1 MATESTPVQTDA
13 AITNGESAA
22 APVGEQKP
30 QRERRQHTPPEEL
43 YDLTKPIPKENK
55 PDKAAHDAA
64 IEAINSSIDSLK
76 EEKSTLQNKI
86 ENALQSNRSTAAGQE
101 REAIKSLRVQ
111 KGARITEKK
120 ALQSNLQMIRNKTDS
135 LMNNR
140 KAAKANVRF
149 SNVEKIDEEITRL
162 KTRQETT
169 SMSLAEEK
177 NLIKEIESL
186 QKSKDL
192 VASFKL
198 TDASID
204 DCKLQRKMI
213 GEQLKAKD
221 AEIDAVQV
229 LIDEKGKILDAMKSE
244 QSEYRDALDVM
255 KKERDSLRQEIGDK
269 MKERNDARDAF
280 REANNK
286 WYDFQRAIKA
296 QRKMRYEEEKKKRE
310 EEDRERQAEWE
321 AEEAKKIPYEEE
333 QQLCTFLS
341 EYLTRTYVTGDSE
354 KKAEAKKNSVVALKE
369 DPFAGFKP
377 RKKGGDEE
385 YLQVGKG
392 KKKPRVRASKK
403 KATVV
408 FKLTVE
414 FFEQFGVLGLNPP
427 TSIEGVPKSIE
438 ELNEK
443 KEWFS
448 KQPRGSVPTASDI
461 RKANVK
467 EAQKLVGDKT
477 SSKKNGK
484 IDISSADFAP
494 LSAGSSASAMNA
506 AWGQKA
512 VEEEIVVEPA
522 VDSTVEPVEA
532 SA

>member
-1 MATESTPVQTDA
+1 V
-13 AITNGESAA
+13 
-22 APVGEQKP
+22 K
-30 QRERRQHTPPEEL
+30 
-43 YDLTKPIPKENK
+43 
-55 PDKAAHDAA
+55 
-64 IEAINSSIDSLK
+64 
-76 EEKSTLQNKI
+76 
-86 ENALQSNRSTAAGQE
+86 
-101 REAIKSLRVQ
+101 
-111 KGARITEKK
+111 
-120 ALQSNLQMIRNKTDS
+120 
-135 LMNNR
+135 
-140 KAAKANVRF
+140 
-149 SNVEKIDEEITRL
+149 KIDEEIGKL
-162 KTRQETT
+162 KNRQETT

-177 NLIKEIESL
+177 SLIKEIESL

-192 VASFKL
+192 VATFKL

-204 DCKLQRKMI
+204 DAKLQRKLI

-229 LIDEKGKILDAMKSE
+229 LIDEKGQILDAMKSE
-244 QSEYRDALDVM
+244 QSEYRDALDAM
-255 KKERDSLRQEIGDK
+255 KKERESLKQKIGDK
-269 MKERNDARDAF
+269 MKERSDARDAF

-310 EEDRERQAEWE
+310 EEDRQRQAEWE

-333 QQLCTFLS
+333 QLLCTFLS
-341 EYLTRTYVTGDSE
+341 DYLTRTYVSAESE
-354 KKAEAKKNSVVALKE
+354 KKEETKKANFVAPKD

-377 RKKGGDEE
+377 RQKGGDEE

-403 KATVV
+403 KAAVP
-408 FKLTVE
+408 FKLTVDV
-414 FFEQFGVLGLNPP
+414 FEQFGVLGLSPP
-427 TSIEGVPKSIE
+427 TSVEGVPKSIE

-467 EAQKLVGDKT
+467 EAQKLAGDKT

-484 IDISSADFAP
+484 IDISSSDFAP
-494 LSAGSSASAMNA
+494 LSAGASASAMNA
-506 AWGQKA
+506 TWGQKTA
-512 VEEEIVVEPA
+512 EEDIVVEAA
-522 VDSTVEPVEA
+522 VDSGVEPVEA